1 VLSDNREYTEF
12 DNVTDIIKKTIEAE
26 EETKRVISE
35 GQTKRAVAIAEEDTK
50 LVIAEGE
57 TKRAMATAE
66 EQTKRRLAEE
76 ETKRVLAEQQT
87 QRLAADADAYRVES
101 EAEVKR
107 ATAVADADVKRIQAE
122 VSKLQAEKEKLHAE
136 RASSTPNDTDVNRK
150 RNLETKLTDNTKRAK
165 VYTREKAMY
174 RNRGKTFQNLSKLVL
189 DHWLKEQTQS
199 EPVDDHC
206 MVTVYKLVYDWF
218 CAQEDVTK
226 LTMSLQSM
234 LVNETEVFRVL
245 AIPAPKANA
254 FTGEQAVLTYV
265 LNQMTTSQGAKD
277 NVNVEAEAPPRN
289 PAMRTEV
296 QVTATQQVLDLQC
309 VLQGVDNVSGWYN
322 TDTIR
327 PVAFRIPKVAEKD
340 RIVRNWL
347 NSISTVT
354 EKANNS
360 FGWKVISIA
369 MMLPDW
375 RNDWVRTAT
384 QRGTLFTFYDPEA
397 VPCLYRAVLVNRNI
411 IKKTE
416 VAELIRQYRHSAQA
430 DTMPTV

>member
-1 VLSDNREYTEF
+1 MF
-12 DNVTDIIKKTIEAE
+12 DNVTEIIKKTIEAE

-35 GQTKRAVAIAEEDTK
+35 GETKRAVAIAEEETK
-50 LVIAEGE
+50 RVIAEGE

-66 EQTKRRLAEE
+66 EETKRRLAEE

-87 QRLAADADAYRVES
+87 QRLAADADAYRVKS

-150 RNLETKLTDNTKRAK
+150 RNLETKPTDNTKRAK

-174 RNRGKTFQNLSKLVL
+174 RNRGKTFQNLRKWVL

-206 MVTVYKLVYDWF
+206 MVTVYKLVYYWF
-218 CAQEDVTK
+218 CTQEDVTK
-226 LTMSLQSM
+226 QAMSLQSM

-265 LNQMTTSQGAKD
+265 LNQMTTSQGSKD
-277 NVNVEAEAPPRN
+277 NVNVEAEVPPRN

-309 VLQGVDNVSGWYN
+309 VLPGVDNMSGWYN